1 MPIRR
6 NTYGDLHIGVPPV
19 GLVTLR
25 SNVTLYPLSCPM
37 LAHACPEPALPG
49 DWLSIRTIVGQAD
62 VNQAAINYHFGS
74 KEELYRAVLQTA
86 LRALMKDDDKASH
99 PITLSR
105 ETALRRFVRQQLR
118 PMTSRDNLSEYV
130 RIFNWETLRPSPAFR
145 KFMAKEAAP
154 FFSIAT
160 DLVRRFLP
168 SEATDQ
174 QALLGSLW
182 LFGQCSIFVRNAEHL
197 ALLLHLKIDEPF
209 VEALADT
216 IATWAAGGL
225 GRLPTSAPT

>member
-1 MPIRR
+1 MQ
-6 NTYGDLHIGVPPV
+6 
-19 GLVTLR
+19 R
-25 SNVTLYPLSCPM
+25 SAKTTRPSATTRAKIIKAASRAFAQHGYEG
-37 LAHACPEPALPG
+37 A
-49 DWLSIRTIVGQAD
+49 SIRIIVGQAD

-86 LRALMKDDDKASH
+86 LRVLMKDDDTASN
-99 PITLSR
+99 PSALSR
-105 ETALRRFVRQQLR
+105 EAALRRFVRQQLR
-118 PMTSRDNLSEYV
+118 PMIGRDNRSEYV

-154 FFSIAT
+154 FFSIAA

-168 SEATDQ
+168 SEATDE
-174 QALLGSLW
+174 QAMLGALW

-209 VEALADT
+209 LEMLADT

-225 GRLPTSAPT
+225 GRLPTSTQP

>member
-1 MPIRR
+1 MKMSATATRPSTTTRAKIIKAASRAFAQHG
-6 NTYGDLHIGVPPV
+6 YEG
-19 GLVTLR
+19 
-25 SNVTLYPLSCPM
+25 
-37 LAHACPEPALPG
+37 A
-49 DWLSIRTIVGQAD
+49 SIRTIVGQAD

-197 ALLLHLKIDEPF
+197 ALLLHLKIDETF

-225 GRLPTSAPT
+225 GRLPTSAPI